1 MICQS
6 LKNVLN
12 ENKSVWNLQSL
23 VKILRERKK
32 NVKNKISFFF
42 LFHRIY
48 HKNVRYILL
57 YHSDLTQSRL
67 LFKTPVKGLNGT

>member
-1 MICQS
+1 MICKS

-12 ENKSVWNLQSL
+12 ENKSIWNLQSL
-23 VKILRERKK
+23 VNILRERKK

-42 LFHRIY
+42 FHRIY
-48 HKNVRYILL
+48 HTNVRYILL

-67 LFKTPVKGLNGT
+67 LFKTSVKGLNGT